1 MSEPSSSSAP
11 PLAPDQAPG
20 ASTSTPGGATVEV
33 TCKTLDDREAKVKVY
48 NNQRVQTI
56 VDNARSALGIQPA
69 TNMKVIFGGR
79 VLDSKSTVQNA
90 GIKNGNT
97 VHLVERG
104 HSVHNERPNVARPVP
119 PNPMMIQRLLQNYEG
134 ITPGVPHTNQP
145 SYTMVPPI
153 RVPPAVGGVP
163 VIMARYADD
172 VITQRTYPM
181 RTRPGRTQNIDTQTA
196 PTHFLPE
203 PNFISWTVRIA
214 DNQTFTLP
222 REVCREIIKEVIRD
236 CLYIPENYRAAIVD
250 TWDPSMNSVSIAIPE
265 LPPHI
270 PSPALEKLDFLALWT
285 ENITKVIDKLV
296 EQDGLV
302 DAVRRV
308 LEMVQNRE
316 TFENLTEPGVNQ
328 RFTALDNIIRDLEMM
343 WAELSHQKDFER
355 ERFSKPQ
362 NRNRVYQ
369 SAKIEEHLRTPRNPR
384 FFMRHAL
391 DIDFLEV
398 NRAFRQQRLRFA
410 ALEDL
415 LDDITEAGALKF
427 IRDTMTHQID
437 YRYRALSM
445 YYCYMQRM
453 RHQIG
458 HMTHI
463 CADFDISLMV
473 PSNPQRLLPNH
484 ATNVLQ
490 VPYPHAGTL
499 IFRFVAIP
507 DDDQMFDAPIT
518 HVIEPPRLLSDITK
532 RDEGDYPYLPYHP
545 PSVHMESVLQP
556 ARRIV
561 TPMEPARRPAGLAFL
576 QGPFP
581 VGNFPPQLG
590 PYAGQNPVTG
600 QFDWFAPPP
609 NDPASNLM
617 AYYAQL
623 AEDPNA
629 DDPRVRAARMRRFV
643 TTTNGD
649 VPSVPIETQP
659 PPAFPPN
666 EQHEAPPPAR
676 RWTNYRFN
684 VPETGR
690 GPATATLNELPM
702 LIEPTELQRIAK
714 NIAAR
719 YRGEA
724 LMRIATNLTNRFN
737 DESWDTRIKN
747 MPLCTLRDCIALA
760 LELLTSS
767 GNSVAESRELM
778 LALVRDE
785 DVLVRAISECVKSLF
800 GRGEFP
806 THVARLIMPRSEAA
820 SSRNDYESVDHVDD
834 AQSDEFDGMIVRV
847 PSDISQPQSGDLRAI
862 RERRQSRRQFLE
874 NRGRIPST
882 SSAPST
888 SSSSAPPGP
897 SFNEQDQA
905 EIRAGRLP
913 LGNRPPNRRPDRN
926 PTPNARPES
935 PSQHIVIT
943 STAPHPFQALLS
955 QHLVMP
961 GPSTSQVV
969 PPPWEA
975 PIMPIRQVVSPTPT
989 TRALHDF
996 DISDTSEHNAPSTAT
1011 PSPPAP
1017 TPRSAPAT
1025 VTSSPTPDNGM
1036 DTDSGSSGDP
1046 RDPREAARLAR
1057 ARIDHLAATFNGNLA
1072 DSRRQSPFPN
1082 GPTAPLDDPRRNATR
1097 PTQFAIKPLV
1107 AIDPFMH
1114 CTNRHCEINRLS
1126 HPSQLA
1132 DMERY
1137 TLQSIRPDDEFAIH
1151 LQRFLPLGDRRPRQV
1166 SQHDVDYNY
1175 DVKRNTNGEIAF
1187 ENLEIFR
1194 KFVQTMIRS
1203 LLANCVDA
1211 DSLHTMNMNPISGYP
1226 AANHAELVRTV
1237 KDHLNSAA
1245 DRRGLVHPPRPV
1257 ERNPATDQNRERV
1270 ESWTRNARADME
1282 FVAQQAARLR
1292 EQIDQQAQRGPPE
1305 EGESG
1310 ESTPEFPDYPPGID
1324 MEQDVLIPGRIAS
1337 LLVGVSD
1344 YMDVPEN
1351 PRPSGLFMFLL
1362 DVLHGRLTRHDFAQL
1377 ARRPTA
1383 INVLSEYQASI
1394 RAYIREHYMDNR
1406 RNHSTK
1412 ELHDLAIK
1420 HSNTEDFYQRFMT
1433 RNRRYKPRLQFGSD
1447 GARVT
1452 WIFRQ
1457 CEITFLKAMFTL
1469 SQLELDT
1476 SVVVQQVLQC
1486 VDHYLYR
1493 VLWVFYELEGKNL
1506 RRFKQNCNNISEFF
1520 CQVRFRGAANH
1531 NGWQEFMGEFNH
1543 VLDYWID
1550 KYENIPEADV
1560 INFLLNV
1567 GSGQWNDG
1575 AQRDPSQPTAFSSD
1589 AAPGPSTSSRPRKRN
1604 HAGTPQAAEDD
1615 VDMVAPLMT
1624 SLSTSSPPE
1633 APKDIPGSS
1642 SSN

>member
-1 MSEPSSSSAP
+1 MSETQGQSSSSAP
-11 PLAPDQAPG
+11 PQAPDQAPG
-20 ASTSTPGGATVEV
+20 ASTSSDPRGATVEV
-33 TCKTLDDREAKVKVY
+33 TCKTLDDREAKVTVY

-79 VLDSKSTVQNA
+79 VLDSNATVQIA
-90 GIKNGNT
+90 GVKNGNT

-104 HSVHNERPNVARPVP
+104 HSVQNERPNVARPVP
-119 PNPMMIQRLLQNYEG
+119 QNPMMFQRLLQNYEG
-134 ITPGVPHTNQP
+134 ITPGIPHLNTGP
-145 SYTMVPPI
+145 GYTMVPPI
-153 RVPPAVGGVP
+153 RVPPAVAGVP

-172 VITQRTYPM
+172 VITQRTFPM

-214 DNQTFTLP
+214 DNQMLLP
-222 REVCREIIKEVIRD
+222 REVYKRIIKEVIRD
-236 CLYIPENYRAAIVD
+236 SLYIPEAYRAAIVD
-250 TWDPSMNSVSIAIPE
+250 TWDSTMSSVSITIPE

-285 ENITKVIDKLV
+285 EHITKIIDKLV
-296 EQDGLV
+296 EEDGLIS
-302 DAVRRV
+302 AVRRV
-308 LEMVQNRE
+308 LEMVEHRE
-316 TFENLTEPGVNQ
+316 TFEYLSEPGVNQ
-328 RFTALDNIIRDLEMM
+328 RFAALDNIIRDLEMM

-355 ERFSKPQ
+355 ERFRKPRNQ
-362 NRNRVYQ
+362 NRVYQ
-369 SAKIEEHLRTPRNPR
+369 SAKVEEHLRTPRNPR

-398 NRAFRQQRLRFA
+398 NRAFREQRLRFA
-410 ALEDL
+410 GLEDL
-415 LDDITEAGALKF
+415 LDDLAEVGALKF
-427 IRDTMTHQID
+427 IRDNMTHQID

-445 YYCYMQRM
+445 YYCYMQRL
-453 RHQIG
+453 RHQIS

-463 CADFDISLMV
+463 CSDFDVSLMV

-499 IFRFVAIP
+499 IFRFVAVREE
-507 DDDQMFDAPIT
+507 DGMFDAPIT
-518 HVIEPPRLLSDITK
+518 HVIEPPRLLSDIT
-532 RDEGDYPYLPYHP
+532 RRNEGDYPYLPYHP

-556 ARRIV
+556 PRRMV
-561 TPMEPARRPAGLAFL
+561 TPARQPAALALL

-581 VGNFPPQLG
+581 VGNFPPHLG

-600 QFDWFAPPP
+600 QFDWFAAPP

-617 AYYAQL
+617 AYYSAL
-623 AEDPNA
+623 AEDPNT
-629 DDPRVRAARMRRFV
+629 DDPRVRAARMRRML

-649 VPSVPIETQP
+649 VPSVPVETQP
-659 PPAFPPN
+659 PPGAPPS
-666 EQHEAPPPAR
+666 EPQEAPQPAR
-676 RWTNYRFN
+676 RFTNYRFN

-690 GPATATLNELPM
+690 GPGTATLNELPM
-702 LIEPTELQRIAK
+702 QIEPSELQRIAK

-719 YRGEA
+719 YRNEA
-724 LMRIATNLTNRFN
+724 LLRIATNLTNRFN

-747 MPLCTLRDCIALA
+747 MPLCTLRDCVALA

-785 DVLVRAISECVKSLF
+785 DVLVRAIAECVKSLF

-820 SSRNDYESVDHVDD
+820 SSRNDYESVDHADD

-882 SSAPST
+882 SSAAST
-888 SSSSAPPGP
+888 SSSSAPPAGP
-897 SFNEQDQA
+897 SFNDQDQA

-913 LGNRPPNRRPDRN
+913 LGNRPNRRPDRN

-943 STAPHPFQALLS
+943 GSPHLPFQALLT
-955 QHLVMP
+955 QHMQMP

-1046 RDPREAARLAR
+1046 REAARLAR

-1082 GPTAPLDDPRRNATR
+1082 GPTAPLDDPRRNLMR
-1097 PTQFAIKPLV
+1097 PPQSVIKPLV

-1166 SQHDVDYNY
+1166 SQNDVDYNY
-1175 DVKRNTNGEIAF
+1175 NIKRNNNGELAF
-1187 ENLEIFR
+1187 ESADTFR
-1194 KFVQTMIRS
+1194 RFVQTMIRS

-1211 DSLHTMNMNPISGYP
+1211 DTLHTMNMNPISGYP
-1226 AANHAELVRTV
+1226 AANHTDLIRTV

-1245 DRRGLVHPPRPV
+1245 DRRALVHSNRIA
-1257 ERNPATDQNRERV
+1257 ERNPTTDQSRERV

-1282 FVAQQAARLR
+1282 VIAQQAARLR
-1292 EQIDQQAQRGPPE
+1292 EQIDQQQQQQQQQQRAPE
-1305 EGESG
+1305 GAGGESG
-1310 ESTPEFPDYPPGID
+1310 DSTPEFPDYPPGID

-1337 LLVGVSD
+1337 LLVSVSD
-1344 YMDVPEN
+1344 YMDDPEN
-1351 PRPSGLFMFLL
+1351 PRPSGLFLFVLEC
-1362 DVLHGRLTRHDFAQL
+1362 LHGRLTRHDFAQL

-1394 RAYIREHYMDNR
+1394 RAYIREHYMENR
-1406 RNHSTK
+1406 RNYTMK
-1412 ELHDLAIK
+1412 ELHQLASK
-1420 HSNTEDFYQRFMT
+1420 YANTEDFYQKFMT
-1433 RNRRYKPRLQFGSD
+1433 RNRRYKLKLQAGPD
-1447 GARVT
+1447 TPRVT
-1452 WIFRQ
+1452 WIFRM

-1469 SQLELDT
+1469 AQLELET
-1476 SVVVQQVLQC
+1476 SVIVEQVLGIL
-1486 VDHYLYR
+1486 DHYLSR
-1493 VLWVFYELEGKNL
+1493 VLWVFYELEGKSL
-1506 RRFKQNCNNISEFF
+1506 RKFKQNCNNISEFF
-1520 CQVRFRGAANH
+1520 CSVRFRGAANH
-1531 NGWQEFMGEFNH
+1531 NGWQEFMGEMNH
-1543 VLDYWID
+1543 FLDYWID
-1550 KYENIPEADV
+1550 KYENIRETDV

-1567 GSGQWNDG
+1567 GGGNWNDG
-1575 AQRDPSQPTAFSSD
+1575 AYCVDYGNTPVNATAPTTTITVGPELSLSIR
-1589 AAPGPSTSSRPRKRN
+1589 PGPSTSNSSRPSES
-1604 HAGTPQAAEDD
+1604 Q
-1615 VDMVAPLMT
+1615 
-1624 SLSTSSPPE
+1624 
-1633 APKDIPGSS
+1633 
-1642 SSN
+1642 